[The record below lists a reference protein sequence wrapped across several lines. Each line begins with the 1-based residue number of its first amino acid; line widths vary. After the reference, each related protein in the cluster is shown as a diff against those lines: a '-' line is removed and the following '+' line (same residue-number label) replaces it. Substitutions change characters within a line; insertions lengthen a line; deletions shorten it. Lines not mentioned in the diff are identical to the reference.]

1 MAVGAIVARI
11 LTQYSDKGSKAAQ
24 KDILKLGKMFD
35 NFAKNVSKAFVVAAA
50 ASAAFA
56 AKIAKDSI
64 KLAIEQQSQQNRLR
78 QLLINTGGASEFQ
91 IEMLGKQAQMLE
103 KLGVVSAGNITV
115 VQSQLAT
122 FDLQAKTIG
131 QLTPAILDYVTAEK
145 GATAGAAEFKAMTNG
160 LAQALNGNFSS
171 LTRTGFVLDANTKK
185 MIASGTET
193 ERAAAI
199 VKVLESTYKGFNKE
213 LLKTPEGKLQA
224 LQNSFNS
231 IKTNLGIALLPVV
244 MKFADTLKNEIL
256 PQIEAFITLNQG
268 RLVQSLQ
275 VASDAALR
283 LLRISIRFGEWVANN
298 TSMIKGLAF
307 IIAGMWA
314 VGRIAAFVTAI
325 KTVTAA
331 MAALRTTAAG
341 AAIATAY
348 ATGGASVGL
357 ATAALAIVGTSL
369 YAYAGNKKRKN
380 QAAIDATS
388 ARDKAMA
395 DRAKSMAPKTP
406 NVNRFF
412 AGLPGVTGLTVENKS
427 LDIAKKK
434 LTVEQKIINAKL
446 KQFGLSLMTS
456 EIEAQ
461 ATAFAIGKNLSRQG
475 RITSPTVSLATQGDG
490 SAAKGGISKGS
501 NAPQVNVSI
510 TAPYG
515 TKEDFIVDVS
525 NNLKT
530 KKRRSVGGG
539 ALMGMLVD

>member
-24 KDILKLGKMFD
+24 KDINKLGKMFD
-35 NFAKNVSKAFVVAAA
+35 NFAKNVSKAFIVAAA

-78 QLLINTGGASEFQ
+78 QLLRTTGGASEFQ
-91 IEMLGKQAQMLE
+91 IEMLGKQAEMLE
-103 KLGVVSAGNITV
+103 RLGVVSAGNITV

-122 FDLQAKTIG
+122 FDLQAKTIA

-145 GATAGAAEFKAMTNG
+145 GASASTDQFKSATNG
-160 LAQALNGNFSS
+160 LAQALQGNFAS
-171 LTRTGFVLDANTKK
+171 LTKTGFIIPDNIKK
-185 MIASGTET
+185 IIKYGTESQ
-193 ERAAAI
+193 RAQAI
-199 VKVLESTYKGFNKE
+199 LETLNSTYKDYNKE

-224 LQNSFNS
+224 LQNSFDS
-231 IKTNLGIALLPVV
+231 LRTKLGTALLPVL
-244 MKFADTLKNEIL
+244 MKFVEILRNEII
-256 PQIEAFITLNQG
+256 PQIDAFIQANQG
-268 RLVQSLQ
+268 RLVASLQ
-275 VASDAALR
+275 VASNAVMR
-283 LLRISIRFGEWVANN
+283 LLKISIKFGEWVANN
-298 TSMIKGLAF
+298 TSLVKNLAL

-314 VGRIAAFVTAI
+314 VGRISAFITALKI
-325 KTVTAA
+325 VIGT

-341 AAIATAY
+341 AAIAMAY

-369 YAYAGNKKRKN
+369 YAYAGHKKRKN
-380 QAAIDATS
+380 QEAIDATS

-412 AGLPGVTGLTVENKS
+412 AGLPGVTGLTAENKS

-501 NAPQVNVSI
+501 NAPQVNVNI